1 MALHDSRTLMSIP
14 RELILAPSHHK
25 RRSCPSIIE
34 ESFDLPDLVTEGI
47 RQGYEI
53 KISLAG
59 LQRERDVSD
68 TGRNAT
74 GQHARGRN
82 FSFDASLA
90 TESLKAKFGSN
101 HQTLT
106 RLRQHSTQ
114 TQTILPQ
121 PTGVTLQ
128 IPEHAVFQS
137 LGQYRFPTK
146 DVPANP
152 NYDSAPLEP
161 IFEMDPLEVHPHIQI
176 PPHSTNIQR
185 PRNSVLSL
193 LRRVSVFSHISS
205 LHRPRHPTLDKLF
218 DDAKKLEVKIYR
230 SVLYQKVFQHATY
243 ALLLAALYFILVGLP
258 LWKGLVWWMHNFLTT
273 KFVLTGGCAL
283 FSGTAFL

>member
-1 MALHDSRTLMSIP
+1 MALRDSRTLMSIP
-14 RELILAPSHHK
+14 RELTLAPSHRK
-25 RRSCPSIIE
+25 RRSCPSILE
-34 ESFDLPDLVTEGI
+34 ESFDLPDLVAKGI
-47 RQGYEI
+47 RQGHEI
-53 KISLAG
+53 KVSLAG
-59 LQRERDVSD
+59 LQRTKDVSD

-90 TESLKAKFGSN
+90 TESLDAKFGGN
-101 HQTLT
+101 HQTLNC
-106 RLRQHSTQ
+106 LRQHSTQ
-114 TQTILPQ
+114 TQTILLQ
-121 PTGVTLQ
+121 PTGVTPQ

-146 DVPANP
+146 DVLGNS
-152 NYDSAPLEP
+152 NYDSALLGTE
-161 IFEMDPLEVHPHIQI
+161 FEMDPLEVHPHIQI
-176 PPHSTNIQR
+176 PSHPTNIQR

-193 LRRVSVFSHISS
+193 LRRVSVFSHIST

-218 DDAKKLEVKIYR
+218 DDAKKLEARIYR

-258 LWKGLVWWMHNFLTT
+258 LWKGLVWWMYNFLAT
-273 KFVLTGGCAL
+273 KFVLTGGCAVP
-283 FSGTAFL
+283 SGTAFL